1 MKIAMK
7 ITYDGTAFCGW
18 QKQPGKL
25 SVEEEIGS
33 AIEKILGEK
42 ITLYASGRTDA
53 GVHALGQVAHFE
65 TQKKVNISSFASSV
79 NAYLNKFVKIICA
92 WVASDD
98 FDARFS
104 AKEKTYV
111 YKFYVSKFELPLKL
125 NRELRVN
132 DNIDILLMQSAVKDF
147 IGTHDFSSFVARKS
161 GKTNFVRTIFD
172 AQINKTGENDY
183 ELRVTGN
190 GFLYNMIRIMM
201 GTLIDIG
208 MKRKTD
214 IKQIIQAKD
223 RTKAGKTMPPYALYL
238 KEVKYV

>member
-1 MKIAMK
+1 
-7 ITYDGTAFCGW
+7 
-18 QKQPGKL
+18 
-25 SVEEEIGS
+25 
-33 AIEKILGEK
+33 
-42 ITLYASGRTDA
+42 
-53 GVHALGQVAHFE
+53 
-65 TQKKVNISSFASSV
+65 
-79 NAYLNKFVKIICA
+79 
-92 WVASDD
+92 
-98 FDARFS
+98 
-104 AKEKTYV
+104 
-111 YKFYVSKFELPLKL
+111 
-125 NRELRVN
+125 
-132 DNIDILLMQSAVKDF
+132 MQSAVKDF

-201 GTLIDIG
+201 GTLIDVG